1 MTVADGR
8 LVLRNANA
16 ARVLLT
22 ERGTVTY
29 HVDPDAG
36 PEVDAGVYWHLRDP
50 DGKLVVIHAGRVVW
64 DLETFEP
71 SSWTPNQ
78 EPSFSGVICPALGG
92 APA

>member
-8 LVLRNANA
+8 LVLRHANA
-16 ARVLLT
+16 ATGCSLT
-22 ERGTVTY
+22 ERGTLTY
-29 HVDPDAG
+29 HDPDAG
-36 PEVDAGVYWHLRDP
+36 REVDAGVYWHSRP
-50 DGKLVVIHAGRVVW
+50 DGRLVVIHAGRVVW

-71 SSWTPNQ
+71 ISWTPNQ